1 MLPTMVL
8 TKRFFRWESTVVRLM
23 GLLLLWTSLSM
34 LVPLLTAL
42 YFHEP
47 PEPFLYPI
55 MACVLISMPLVLL
68 FRTSANIR
76 PVEGIFVVS
85 LSWIMVMFVGA
96 VPYLMS
102 GMELLDA
109 CFESMSGFTT
119 TGASIMTDIESWPR
133 SILLWRSLTQWLGG
147 AGIIMVFITIFP
159 MLGIGG
165 RNLFRNEGPSLDLH
179 NFTVR
184 IQEAAREFHVI
195 YIGLS
200 AVLLLALLLMG
211 VGSFDAL
218 CITFSTISTGGFSPR
233 SASIGYFDPSVQ
245 WLVIVFMF
253 LGGTSFYLHYRAV
266 YQRKV
271 TYLKSTEFRWV
282 LSIILILTSMTIVW
296 RYSDLNPT
304 SMDGFESIL
313 RGSLFQVV
321 SLFTSCGFATE
332 DFVQYPSPIIMML
345 FLFVFIGASSGS
357 TAGGLKTAR
366 IAILSRYFYNGLL
379 KMIHPRV
386 VMPVK
391 FDSGSLSDEGL
402 NSIILVVISFVLVVT
417 GCTVALS
424 LIGMSPSVALSAS
437 ITTITNTGP
446 GVGQL
451 GPYGSF
457 ASLDPLGKIIL
468 IFSMWTGRLEVMTV
482 LVLFSPVFW
491 KEMIRH
497 RPKN

>member
-1 MLPTMVL
+1 
-8 TKRFFRWESTVVRLM
+8 
-23 GLLLLWTSLSM
+23 
-34 LVPLLTAL
+34 
-42 YFHEP
+42 
-47 PEPFLYPI
+47 
-55 MACVLISMPLVLL
+55 
-68 FRTSANIR
+68 
-76 PVEGIFVVS
+76 
-85 LSWIMVMFVGA
+85 
-96 VPYLMS
+96 
-102 GMELLDA
+102 
-109 CFESMSGFTT
+109 
-119 TGASIMTDIESWPR
+119 
-133 SILLWRSLTQWLGG
+133 
-147 AGIIMVFITIFP
+147 
-159 MLGIGG
+159 
-165 RNLFRNEGPSLDLH
+165 
-179 NFTVR
+179 
-184 IQEAAREFHVI
+184 
-195 YIGLS
+195 
-200 AVLLLALLLMG
+200 
-211 VGSFDAL
+211 
-218 CITFSTISTGGFSPR
+218 
-233 SASIGYFDPSVQ
+233 
-245 WLVIVFMF
+245 
-253 LGGTSFYLHYRAV
+253 
-266 YQRKV
+266 
-271 TYLKSTEFRWV
+271 
-282 LSIILILTSMTIVW
+282 
-296 RYSDLNPT
+296 
-304 SMDGFESIL
+304 
-313 RGSLFQVV
+313 
-321 SLFTSCGFATE
+321 
-332 DFVQYPSPIIMML
+332 MML